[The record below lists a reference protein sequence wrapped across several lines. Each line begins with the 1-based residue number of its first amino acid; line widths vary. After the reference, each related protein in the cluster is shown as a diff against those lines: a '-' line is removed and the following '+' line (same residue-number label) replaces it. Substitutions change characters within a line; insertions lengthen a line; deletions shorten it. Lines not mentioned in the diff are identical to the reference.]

1 VLLGSACDQAMLP
14 TLARILGVSAF
25 RACHKCFQIGERKD
39 ADANKLDAM
48 RWRGWTSCASA
59 IVLDADNQW
68 QHETLRLRG
77 ADGRFNE
84 ADFAKI
90 TVTDS
95 QRRALADAA
104 DDGTRRAREQ

>member
-1 VLLGSACDQAMLP
+1 
-14 TLARILGVSAF
+14 
-25 RACHKCFQIGERKD
+25 
-39 ADANKLDAM
+39 M

-90 TVTDS
+90 TVTDA

-104 DDGTRRAREQ
+104 DDGTRRAWEQYPVPEDAKRKDLWTVAPNMPAQLALTAGAMLRLGLRPA